1 MIFDNFLFLR
11 SNFSTAWIFS
21 VIMGCVKSLH
31 LKNQAE
37 IFPKDVSL
45 INEHYS
51 LPISNEDKALLRESW
66 KHLENMKDAMGKTI
80 FTRYL
85 AGLINER

>member
-11 SNFSTAWIFS
+11 IDFSTAWIFS

-66 KHLENMKDAMGKTI
+66 KRLENMKDAMGKTI

>member
-1 MIFDNFLFLR
+1 M
-11 SNFSTAWIFS
+11 
-21 VIMGCVKSLH
+21 IMGCVKSLH
-31 LKNQAE
+31 LKNQTE

-51 LPISNEDKALLRESW
+51 LPISNEDKALLTESW
-66 KHLENMKDAMGKTI
+66 KQLENMKDAMGKTI

-85 AGLINER
+85 TGLINGK